1 MQLGSNIL
9 SAIEQQIF
17 SLGKE
22 ELHKKFPRD
31 FELYMC
37 ALELVDS
44 NNNPVDFF
52 TFPIMPNNI
61 SKSESEATTMQH
73 SFSGITIFNK
83 SGFIPD
89 ELNIQ
94 GDFGRSFKLIP
105 FEKDNNEAP
114 QAYKVPPELGLAI
127 SDGYYTSDSIN
138 ADSPKKVMSFPYGI
152 TTGYG
157 CIKILQSIIHKAKS
171 RSQTGETYKLYFYNP
186 ALGENYLVIP
196 NKNPLSFSQNVQSS
210 NMVWQYNL
218 NLLIIA
224 DMDDVTIGD
233 GSNRQTKKLG
243 YAFTADKL
251 LGGITTSSS
260 WAMSYRNMIVS
271 TRK

>member
-1 MQLGSNIL
+1 MKLGSNIL

-17 SLGKE
+17 TLGKE

-37 ALELVDS
+37 AIELVDE
-44 NNNPVDFF
+44 NDFPVDYFM
-52 TFPIMPNNI
+52 FPIMPKNI
-61 SKSESEATTMQH
+61 SKSETEATTMQH

-83 SGFIPD
+83 AGFIPD

-94 GDFGRSFKLIP
+94 GDFGRSFKLLSST
-105 FEKDNNEAP
+105 KGANDNF
-114 QAYKVPPELGLAI
+114 AYDYKAVLASTSI
-127 SDGYYTSDSIN
+127 EEGYYTSDNVNDGFVNKQSE
-138 ADSPKKVMSFPYGI
+138 FPFGVK
-152 TTGYG
+152 TGYG
-157 CIKILQSIIHKAKS
+157 CTKILQSIIHKAKS
-171 RSQTGETYKLYFYNP
+171 RGASGKTYKLYFYNP

-196 NKNPLSFSQNVQSS
+196 NKNPLTLSQNEQGS
-210 NMVWQYNL
+210 NMIWQYTL
-218 NLLIIA
+218 SLLIIA
-224 DMDDVTIGD
+224 DLNDVEYRRT
-233 GSNRQTKKLG
+233 SPKQMS